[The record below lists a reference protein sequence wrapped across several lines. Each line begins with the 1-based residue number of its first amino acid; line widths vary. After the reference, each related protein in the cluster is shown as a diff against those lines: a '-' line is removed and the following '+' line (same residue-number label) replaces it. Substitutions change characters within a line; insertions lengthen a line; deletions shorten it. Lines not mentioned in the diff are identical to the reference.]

1 MGIKDRIF
9 DLVFPEWKRER
20 RRDPLRKAGP
30 RSRRKQ
36 AKRTESEGYDSRYY
50 VHRRR

>member
-20 RRDPLRKAGP
+20 RRDSLRKDDA
-30 RSRRKQ
+30 RSRRKPR
-36 AKRTESEGYDSRYY
+36 KRSESDGYDSRYY